1 MKKLIR
7 KFLILLPFLIL
18 HGSTFAAD
26 ASNNNSPAGISSG
39 SLARY
44 VLGGVIVLLGFVIFI
59 LTNAIKIAG
68 QNYQD
73 KIKAEK
79 NGAGKILSIIL
90 LLSMFSNSLFAQTE
104 ANTKNFASNWDLYIL
119 MLIVLVLFI
128 VILVMVKTL
137 FILMGIKAKEKEQK
151 LGGFK
156 VKTFFQKFNET
167 VPIEEEE
174 SLDLSHD
181 YDGIRELDNKIPSWW
196 TWAFFSFVLFAI
208 VYLYRMFVTETLPNQ
223 YVELAKANEIAAEQK
238 LEFLKNSANNVD
250 ENSVVFLG
258 AGDIAQ
264 GAEVYAKNCVACH
277 GDKGQG
283 MKEETRDD
291 EVLPAIPALAGQVA
305 TYTYKQ
311 LRDYLSGSRS
321 HVQMT
326 GVAKGLSEQDAA
338 DLAVWFSSLPR
349 AANKSGSEKLA
360 RAEKM
365 VEQGDGKRILPP
377 CFVCHGSK
385 GQGEKQDIPALA
397 GQQANYF
404 TRTLLDYKTGQRHN
418 DVYSR
423 MRLIAQQLSE
433 DEIKELAQYYQ
444 QLK

>member
-1 MKKLIR
+1 MGILNMKR
-7 KFLILLPFLIL
+7 M
-18 HGSTFAAD
+18 
-26 ASNNNSPAGISSG
+26 
-39 SLARY
+39 
-44 VLGGVIVLLGFVIFI
+44 
-59 LTNAIKIAG
+59 
-68 QNYQD
+68 
-73 KIKAEK
+73 
-79 NGAGKILSIIL
+79 L
-90 LLSMFSNSLFAQTE
+90 LLLA
-104 ANTKNFASNWDLYIL
+104 
-119 MLIVLVLFI
+119 FI
-128 VILVMVKTL
+128 APV
-137 FILMGIKAKEKEQK
+137 
-151 LGGFK
+151 
-156 VKTFFQKFNET
+156 
-167 VPIEEEE
+167 
-174 SLDLSHD
+174 
-181 YDGIRELDNKIPSWW
+181 
-196 TWAFFSFVLFAI
+196 
-208 VYLYRMFVTETLPNQ
+208 
-223 YVELAKANEIAAEQK
+223 
-238 LEFLKNSANNVD
+238 
-250 ENSVVFLG
+250 VVF
-258 AGDIAQ
+258 AEPSSQIAWTPELLNLVKK
-264 GAEVYAKNCVACH
+264 GNADKGKVLAESCKSCH

-349 AANKSGSEKLA
+349 EANKSGSEKLA

-365 VEQGDGKRILPP
+365 IEQGDGKRILPP

>member
-1 MKKLIR
+1 MGILNMKR
-7 KFLILLPFLIL
+7 M
-18 HGSTFAAD
+18 
-26 ASNNNSPAGISSG
+26 
-39 SLARY
+39 
-44 VLGGVIVLLGFVIFI
+44 
-59 LTNAIKIAG
+59 
-68 QNYQD
+68 
-73 KIKAEK
+73 
-79 NGAGKILSIIL
+79 L
-90 LLSMFSNSLFAQTE
+90 LLLA
-104 ANTKNFASNWDLYIL
+104 
-119 MLIVLVLFI
+119 FI
-128 VILVMVKTL
+128 APV
-137 FILMGIKAKEKEQK
+137 
-151 LGGFK
+151 
-156 VKTFFQKFNET
+156 
-167 VPIEEEE
+167 
-174 SLDLSHD
+174 
-181 YDGIRELDNKIPSWW
+181 
-196 TWAFFSFVLFAI
+196 
-208 VYLYRMFVTETLPNQ
+208 
-223 YVELAKANEIAAEQK
+223 
-238 LEFLKNSANNVD
+238 
-250 ENSVVFLG
+250 VVF
-258 AGDIAQ
+258 AEPSSQIAWTPELLNLVKK
-264 GAEVYAKNCVACH
+264 GNADKGKVLAESCKSCH

-311 LRDYLSGSRS
+311 LRDYFSGSRS

-338 DLAVWFSSLPR
+338 DLAVWFNSLPR
-349 AANKSGSEKLA
+349 AENKSGSEKLA

-404 TRTLLDYKTGQRHN
+404 TRTLLDYKNGQRHN

>member
-1 MKKLIR
+1 MGILNMKR
-7 KFLILLPFLIL
+7 M
-18 HGSTFAAD
+18 
-26 ASNNNSPAGISSG
+26 
-39 SLARY
+39 
-44 VLGGVIVLLGFVIFI
+44 
-59 LTNAIKIAG
+59 
-68 QNYQD
+68 
-73 KIKAEK
+73 
-79 NGAGKILSIIL
+79 L
-90 LLSMFSNSLFAQTE
+90 LLLAFIAPVVVCAKPSSQIAWTPELLNLVKKGNAD
-104 ANTKNFASNWDLYIL
+104 KGK
-119 MLIVLVLFI
+119 VL
-128 VILVMVKTL
+128 
-137 FILMGIKAKEKEQK
+137 A
-151 LGGFK
+151 
-156 VKTFFQKFNET
+156 
-167 VPIEEEE
+167 E
-174 SLDLSHD
+174 SCKS
-181 YDGIRELDNKIPSWW
+181 
-196 TWAFFSFVLFAI
+196 
-208 VYLYRMFVTETLPNQ
+208 
-223 YVELAKANEIAAEQK
+223 
-238 LEFLKNSANNVD
+238 
-250 ENSVVFLG
+250 
-258 AGDIAQ
+258 
-264 GAEVYAKNCVACH
+264 CH

-326 GVAKGLSEQDAA
+326 GVAKGLTEQDAA

-349 AANKSGSEKLA
+349 AENKSGSEKLA

-404 TRTLLDYKTGQRHN
+404 TRTLLDYKIGQRHN

-433 DEIKELAQYYQ
+433 DEIKELALYYQ